1 VDHGRC
7 LPWAMDTPCIVCQ
20 ENCPVSPKAIF
31 TRDILQPLR
40 DGHYTVRAIEG
51 LTLVLADAQWVPGQF
66 GTGDYFCAIGE
77 SQPIPVTGNTGQGL
91 VLSAEPKWSH
101 AAREGQTARIS
112 IRLQQPYVDPR
123 RCIGCGV
130 CEHEC
135 PVQGRRAI
143 RVTAENESRNRAHR
157 LIL

>member
-1 VDHGRC
+1 
-7 LPWAMDTPCIVCQ
+7 
-20 ENCPVSPKAIF
+20 
-31 TRDILQPLR
+31 
-40 DGHYTVRAIEG
+40 
-51 LTLVLADAQWVPGQF
+51 
-66 GTGDYFCAIGE
+66 
-77 SQPIPVTGNTGQGL
+77 
-91 VLSAEPKWSH
+91 LSAEPKWSH
-101 AAREGQTARIS
+101 AAREGQTARMS

-143 RVTAENESRNRAHR
+143 RVTAENESRNREHR